1 MRSSEAELPP
11 VTQNR
16 KWNVSGVITDD
27 FIGFCLNVSECVFVS
42 VCVLSASLCPI
53 NKTVK

>member
-16 KWNVSGVITDD
+16 KWNVSEVITDD
-27 FIGFCLNVSECVFVS
+27 FIGFCLSVSECVFVS
-42 VCVLSASLCPI
+42 VCVLSAQ
-53 NKTVK
+53 